1 MTDTAIYSAEPR
13 DQVGKGAA
21 RAARR
26 TGMVPGV
33 IYGDGKPAISLSM
46 GIKELTMAIHRHG
59 FFSTICEV
67 EVGKDKYRVI
77 PKDVQLHP
85 VSDVP
90 MHIDFQRVGKNT
102 KLSVDIPVTFA
113 GEEKCP
119 GLREGGVLNIVRH
132 EIGII
137 CGADAIPEDLVL
149 DISEAQIGDSLH
161 VSAIALPK
169 GVTLQI
175 TDRDFTIATIAA
187 PSALVAES
195 DEEEGEEVDAGSVPS
210 DHGSDD
216 EE

>member
-1 MTDTAIYSAEPR
+1 MTDTAIYTAEPR

-26 TGMVPGV
+26 SGKVPGV
-33 IYGDGKPAISLSM
+33 IYGDGKAAISLSM
-46 GIKELTMAIHRHG
+46 GIKELTFAIHRPG
-59 FFSTICEV
+59 FFNTICEV
-67 EVGKDKYRVI
+67 EIGKDKYRVI

-85 VSDVP
+85 VSDAPLHV
-90 MHIDFQRVGKNT
+90 DFLRIGRNT
-102 KLSVDIPVTFA
+102 KLHVDIPVTFA
-113 GEEKCP
+113 GEEKCR

-137 CGADAIPEDLVL
+137 CSANAIPEELVL
-149 DISEAQIGDSLH
+149 DITEAEIGDSLH
-161 VSAIALPK
+161 VSAIALPA

-187 PSALVAES
+187 PTVLLAED
-195 DEEEGEEVDAGSVPS
+195 DEDGEEVDAAAVPS